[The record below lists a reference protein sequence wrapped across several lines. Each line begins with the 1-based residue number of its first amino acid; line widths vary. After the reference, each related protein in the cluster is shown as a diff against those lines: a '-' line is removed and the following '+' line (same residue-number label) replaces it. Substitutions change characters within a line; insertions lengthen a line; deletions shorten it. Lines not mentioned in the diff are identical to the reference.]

1 MKVITTVVGSLQTN
15 CYLLIDEETK
25 LAALIDPGDEA
36 EKLLR
41 LYYQLSLGVY
51 SFNIRA
57 AALSLEEWISYLKG
71 MRSRRFFILESEIL
85 KKRQGIRR

>member
-57 AALSLEEWISYLKG
+57 AALSTSLV
-71 MRSRRFFILESEIL
+71 
-85 KKRQGIRR
+85 KRHPELLQ